1 MSLVDQTKKERFLF
15 IKIESTII
23 NHGTGNL
30 TLHFLE
36 TSNCDCNKFY
46 NVEHDKLVRT
56 SAAPSKLRSNVNFGS
71 VDLLN
76 EYLASLFG
84 KKSGEKINCRINALN
99 CDERDEVEE
108 ISKKR
113 IYESFWNLHS
123 RSTLWHWRCI
133 WMQTGPW
140 PRAPRELLNG
150 EKEVDFEHKRK
161 VHICDGIDTG
171 NMQYATKGL
180 VEKDLFRVPK
190 VPLVCIFINHR
201 NNIFDDSASTFLK
214 ILHQHFWR
222 FFSLTYLAAL

>member
-23 NHGTGNL
+23 KYGGTGNL

-36 TSNCDCNKFY
+36 TSNCDCKKFY
-46 NVEHDKLVRT
+46 NGEHDKLVRT

-108 ISKKR
+108 ISKK
-113 IYESFWNLHS
+113 E
-123 RSTLWHWRCI
+123 
-133 WMQTGPW
+133 
-140 PRAPRELLNG
+140 
-150 EKEVDFEHKRK
+150 
-161 VHICDGIDTG
+161 
-171 NMQYATKGL
+171 
-180 VEKDLFRVPK
+180 
-190 VPLVCIFINHR
+190 
-201 NNIFDDSASTFLK
+201 FLK
-214 ILHQHFWR
+214 AFEIYIH
-222 FFSLTYLAAL
+222 AAHYDTEDAFGCKQSPGPGPLGNC

>member
-23 NHGTGNL
+23 NHGGTGNL

-36 TSNCDCNKFY
+36 TSNCDCKRFY
-46 NVEHDKLVRT
+46 NGEHDKLVRT

-108 ISKKR
+108 ISKK
-113 IYESFWNLHS
+113 E
-123 RSTLWHWRCI
+123 
-133 WMQTGPW
+133 
-140 PRAPRELLNG
+140 
-150 EKEVDFEHKRK
+150 
-161 VHICDGIDTG
+161 
-171 NMQYATKGL
+171 
-180 VEKDLFRVPK
+180 
-190 VPLVCIFINHR
+190 
-201 NNIFDDSASTFLK
+201 FLK
-214 ILHQHFWR
+214 AFEIYIH
-222 FFSLTYLAAL
+222 AAHYDTEDAFGCKQGPGPPPLGNC